1 MKPKMFFK
9 AITKFRNIL
18 LLAIVIGIFF
28 ATLNNISNVPFLLIG
43 AACYIYSVIRTL
55 KNPRF
60 MAEFNREIQ
69 FESIQDLNEECNRL
83 YQNAFK
89 RLPAGMRERIRN
101 IYKEKQA
108 LVAYYVRTKSDPV
121 KQRIVEQALNLVIV
135 YFKLMLNYSIR
146 IKEVNSANVQKI
158 VERIN
163 ANKRKL
169 QLLTNPK
176 AVEDLERAV
185 ELDEKIIE
193 RINNE
198 KIELETISSKLDYI
212 ESAMLMFKHQI
223 ISNASTEPIAED
235 IDNVINEAIALDNA
249 LTSHRNEKL
258 RLY

>member
-1 MKPKMFFK
+1 
-9 AITKFRNIL
+9 
-18 LLAIVIGIFF
+18 
-28 ATLNNISNVPFLLIG
+28 
-43 AACYIYSVIRTL
+43 
-55 KNPRF
+55 
-60 MAEFNREIQ
+60 
-69 FESIQDLNEECNRL
+69 
-83 YQNAFK
+83 
-89 RLPAGMRERIRN
+89 
-101 IYKEKQA
+101 
-108 LVAYYVRTKSDPV
+108 
-121 KQRIVEQALNLVIV
+121 
-135 YFKLMLNYSIR
+135 
-146 IKEVNSANVQKI
+146 

-212 ESAMLMFKHQI
+212 ESAILMFKHQI

>member
-1 MKPKMFFK
+1 
-9 AITKFRNIL
+9 
-18 LLAIVIGIFF
+18 
-28 ATLNNISNVPFLLIG
+28 
-43 AACYIYSVIRTL
+43 
-55 KNPRF
+55 
-60 MAEFNREIQ
+60 
-69 FESIQDLNEECNRL
+69 
-83 YQNAFK
+83 
-89 RLPAGMRERIRN
+89 
-101 IYKEKQA
+101 
-108 LVAYYVRTKSDPV
+108 
-121 KQRIVEQALNLVIV
+121 
-135 YFKLMLNYSIR
+135 
-146 IKEVNSANVQKI
+146 

-212 ESAMLMFKHQI
+212 ESAILMFKHQI

-249 LTSHRNEKL
+249 LTSHRNEN
-258 RLY
+258 

>member
-1 MKPKMFFK
+1 
-9 AITKFRNIL
+9 
-18 LLAIVIGIFF
+18 
-28 ATLNNISNVPFLLIG
+28 
-43 AACYIYSVIRTL
+43 
-55 KNPRF
+55 
-60 MAEFNREIQ
+60 
-69 FESIQDLNEECNRL
+69 
-83 YQNAFK
+83 
-89 RLPAGMRERIRN
+89 
-101 IYKEKQA
+101 
-108 LVAYYVRTKSDPV
+108 
-121 KQRIVEQALNLVIV
+121 
-135 YFKLMLNYSIR
+135 MLNYSIR

-212 ESAMLMFKHQI
+212 ESAILMFKHQI

>member
-1 MKPKMFFK
+1 
-9 AITKFRNIL
+9 
-18 LLAIVIGIFF
+18 
-28 ATLNNISNVPFLLIG
+28 
-43 AACYIYSVIRTL
+43 
-55 KNPRF
+55 
-60 MAEFNREIQ
+60 
-69 FESIQDLNEECNRL
+69 
-83 YQNAFK
+83 
-89 RLPAGMRERIRN
+89 
-101 IYKEKQA
+101 
-108 LVAYYVRTKSDPV
+108 
-121 KQRIVEQALNLVIV
+121 VEQALNLVIV

-212 ESAMLMFKHQI
+212 ESAILMFKHQI
-223 ISNASTEPIAED
+223 YPMQARNLLPKI
-235 IDNVINEAIALDNA
+235 
-249 LTSHRNEKL
+249 LTM
-258 RLY
+258 